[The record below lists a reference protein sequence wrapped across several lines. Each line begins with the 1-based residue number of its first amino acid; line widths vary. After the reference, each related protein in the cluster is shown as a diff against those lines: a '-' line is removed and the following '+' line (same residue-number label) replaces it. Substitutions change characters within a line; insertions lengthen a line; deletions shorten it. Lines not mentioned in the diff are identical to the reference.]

1 MILLTEVIHNGC
13 ELSKNDLIAD
23 LGKTE
28 TIPEV
33 FTPHSKAQRK
43 RYIGIINRFGKI
55 HSKSIH
61 DQ

>member
-23 LGKTE
+23 LGETE

-33 FTPHSKAQRK
+33 FTHTAKHRE
-43 RYIGIINRFGKI
+43 RDI
-55 HSKSIH
+55 
-61 DQ
+61 